1 MRRFVADVMTD
12 RPPMPGADAPPLP
25 LLQIAHMAPLAYKRG
40 HKAFQRDYAATL
52 IVAGRR
58 AQVLAEVVKAFTA
71 RGIAIAP
78 IKGAAFVGT
87 IYPDPAERPMNDI
100 DVLVPV
106 PQIPDAMRTMLDL
119 GFERSGVA
127 RKLSGFYHAVV
138 YLRGEVMFELHRN
151 IVQAYRTR
159 MNLNDIWSRAARQ
172 TSGMHSLDPVDE
184 LLIAAL
190 HIARHELSVHAINY
204 LDIQRLWSRL
214 SSAARDEARRRA
226 ADWRITRSVETVL
239 AMTEMLA
246 RGETGAPGDAIGAR
260 ILPTTDE
267 VLLGTKPSR
276 RRQLAQ
282 KLWLTEG
289 TRERL
294 GLGVA
299 WAGAI
304 AEGWWRARGEGSAP
318 E

>member
-1 MRRFVADVMTD
+1 MRRFVADVMSD
-12 RPPMPGADAPPLP
+12 RPPPPGADAPPLP

-40 HKAFQRDYAATL
+40 HKVFQRDYAATL

-58 AQVLAEVVKAFTA
+58 AQVLAEVVAAFSA
-71 RGIAIAP
+71 RGIAVAP

-159 MNLNDIWSRAARQ
+159 MNLNEIWSRAVRHP
-172 TSGMHSLDPVDE
+172 SGEHRLDPIDE
-184 LLIAAL
+184 FLIAAL

-204 LDIQRLWSRL
+204 LDIRRLWSRL
-214 SSAARDEARRRA
+214 SSSAREEVRRRA
-226 ADWRITRSVETVL
+226 DDWRITRSFETVL
-239 AMTEMLA
+239 AMSEMLA
-246 RGETGAPGDAIGAR
+246 RGDTGAPGDAIGRR

-267 VLLGTKPSR
+267 ILLGTKPER
-276 RRQLAQ
+276 ARQLAQ

-304 AEGWWRARGEGSAP
+304 AEGWWRARDER
-318 E
+318 